1 MIDHNIYRM
10 IDLLDV
16 QDQKYIETTIISALK
31 EKKLSL
37 SQVRA
42 VFNHIL
48 MTIEDKN
55 QVNL

>member
-16 QDQKYIETTIISALK
+16 QDQKYIETTIISVLK